1 MPVAWRPPGPFR
13 RGHLI
18 QGVVPAS
25 FRTVFALVGVVLSY
39 ATVAAGAPSAGPSAF
54 DDICIAGG
62 PACEGP
68 VTADGEETIY
78 ATPAQI
84 DCPAPT
90 GARHPSGGSPVGQ
103 ADRAADDGQ
112 QPAMGACNLPV
123 LDFRYRVSRVPES
136 ERPSG
141 AFQPQRAR
149 RTTRTASCTG
159 LPPERGTQFSTGLA
173 QPAAIYAALEVI
185 PPAGEAT
192 RPGACL
198 ERATRVLEPLDR
210 PPRA

>member
-1 MPVAWRPPGPFR
+1 M
-13 RGHLI
+13 L
-18 QGVVPAS
+18 
-25 FRTVFALVGVVLSY
+25 ALVGVVLSY
-39 ATVAAGAPSAGPSAF
+39 ATVAAGAPSGGLPAF

-62 PACEGP
+62 PACELP
-68 VTADGEETIY
+68 PALDGEAVY

-90 GARHPSGGSPVGQ
+90 ELHHAVEV
-103 ADRAADDGQ
+103 AANDGTA
-112 QPAMGACNLPV
+112 AMGACSLPV
-123 LDFRYRVSRVPES
+123 LDFRYRVSRLPES

-149 RTTRTASCTG
+149 RPTRGASCTG
-159 LPPERGTQFSTGLA
+159 LPPERGTQISTGF
-173 QPAAIYAALEVI
+173 I
-185 PPAGEAT
+185 PPVAMYAT
-192 RPGACL
+192 LQLLPPPSVGHRPGATV

>member
-1 MPVAWRPPGPFR
+1 
-13 RGHLI
+13 LI

-25 FRTVFALVGVVLSY
+25 FPTVFALVGVVLSY
-39 ATVAAGAPSAGPSAF
+39 ATVAAGAPSTGPSAF

-62 PACEGP
+62 PACEGA
-68 VTADGEETIY
+68 VTANGEQPIY

-84 DCPAPT
+84 DCPAPS
-90 GARHPSGGSPVGQ
+90 GSLHPSGSPTAQ
-103 ADRAADDGQ
+103 ADRAVDDGQ
-112 QPAMGACNLPV
+112 QPVMGACNLPV

-149 RTTRTASCTG
+149 RTTRTASYTG
-159 LPPERGTQFSTGLA
+159 LPSERGTQISTGLA
-173 QPAAIYAALEVI
+173 QPAAIYAALELI
-185 PPAGEAT
+185 PPPAEAT